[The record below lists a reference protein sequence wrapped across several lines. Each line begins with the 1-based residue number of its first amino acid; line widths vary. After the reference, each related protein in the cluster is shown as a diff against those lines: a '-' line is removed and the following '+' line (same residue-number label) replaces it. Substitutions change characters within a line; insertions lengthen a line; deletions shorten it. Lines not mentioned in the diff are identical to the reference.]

1 MKVITVIIDNRPGV
15 VADILSTVA
24 DNGINIESFNADG
37 ADNIGVV
44 ILTVNQYDKAL
55 QVLRDAGYQAV
66 SEDAL
71 VLRLHDE
78 PGALAKISLRFKYE
92 NINIRSL
99 RILKR
104 ESDHALVT
112 IVTDDNKRAQDLVKD
127 VLVNI

>member
-24 DNGINIESFNADG
+24 ENGINIESFNTDG
-37 ADNIGVV
+37 VDKIGVV
-44 ILTVNQYDKAL
+44 ILTVDKYDKAL
-55 QVLRDAGYQAV
+55 QVLCDAGYQAI

-71 VLRLHDE
+71 VLRLQDE

-112 IVTDDNKRAQDLVKD
+112 IVTDDNNRAQDLVKD